1 MQLNIKAA
9 SFSFVLA
16 SLLAGCAVTPY
27 NEKEKYQP
35 LLDKPTQL
43 VVERSDTYVREVTPE
58 EAVFNRKVSFS
69 GKVALIDAI
78 RKQFDDV
85 NIIPGD
91 QNVLLNK
98 EISVFAQGMYLKD
111 YLSYLESVTG
121 YNIEYS
127 RGVVTVRSFVR
138 KEWNVAAF
146 ASKRSVQLK
155 VGSTFDTES
164 TTTQSDG
171 ASTSSRGG
179 NSNKIESTYSDDE
192 WSILVTG
199 ARDILNVNKTNGET
213 DTNGQADSLS
223 PYVQAVRSVGTIS
236 VGGQANRV
244 NALDEFIT
252 NLVERGQRQV
262 NINVQAYD
270 VTLND
275 DRGAGIDW
283 SQLTLTDTSINGNPL
298 DFSLNSLVSNNGT
311 GLVSKNVVNQNNGLF
326 EANVGY
332 SSDSIDA
339 NAIVR
344 FLSAYGEVELL
355 TQPNV
360 TVRNGSYAYIST
372 GEELTFIGEIETQ
385 EGDNNNDRTTAT
397 LNSVRVGVTLAVT
410 PRVLGDG
417 RIMLEIWP
425 VISSVSGN
433 TTFSFEGLSYDVPNI
448 ALNEL
453 STEVITES
461 GKPIQLGG
469 FIRRSVSKSLQ
480 DLPWKD
486 KVTQSLVNPL
496 FRSESNELSR
506 RELVLTVTPTIVE
519 GV

>member
-1 MQLNIKAA
+1 MQFNLKVA
-9 SFSFVLA
+9 SSSFVLA

-27 NEKEKYQP
+27 NDEEKYQP
-35 LLDKPTQL
+35 LQDKPTQL

-58 EAVFNRKVSFS
+58 EAIFNRKVSFS

-85 NIIPGD
+85 NIVPGD

-98 EISVFAQGMYLKD
+98 EINVFAQGMYLKD
-111 YLSYLESVTG
+111 YLEYLESVTG
-121 YNIEYS
+121 YDIEYS

-146 ASKRSVQLK
+146 ASHRTVKLK
-155 VGSTFDTES
+155 VGSTFNTES

-171 ASTSSRGG
+171 ESTSTKGG
-179 NSNKIESTYSDDE
+179 NDNKIESNYTDDE

-199 ARDILNVNKTNGET
+199 ARDILNVQKREGTSESQVDEG
-213 DTNGQADSLS
+213 LLL

-283 SQLTLTDTSINGNPL
+283 TQLVLKDSSINGNPL
-298 DFSLNSLVSNNGT
+298 DFSLNSIIPT
-311 GLVSKNVVNQNNGLF
+311 GPDAVSKNVVNQNNGLF
-326 EANVGY
+326 ETKLGY
-332 SSDSIDA
+332 SSDSVDA
-339 NAIVR
+339 NAVVR
-344 FLSAYGEVELL
+344 FLSEYGEVELL

-385 EGDNNNDRTTAT
+385 QGDDNNDRTTAT

-433 TTFSFEGLSYDVPNI
+433 TTFSFQGLAYDVPNI

-469 FIRRSVSKSLQ
+469 FIRRSVAKSLQ

-486 KVTQSLVNPL
+486 KVTRSLVNPL

>member
-1 MQLNIKAA
+1 MQFNLKVA
-9 SFSFVLA
+9 SSSFVLA

-27 NEKEKYQP
+27 NEEEKYQP
-35 LLDKPTQL
+35 LQDKPTQL

-58 EAVFNRKVSFS
+58 EAIFNRKVSFS

-78 RKQFDDV
+78 RKQFEDV
-85 NIIPGD
+85 NIVPGD

-111 YLSYLESVTG
+111 YLDYLESVTG

-146 ASKRSVQLK
+146 ASHRTVKLK
-155 VGSTFDTES
+155 VGSTFNTES

-171 ASTSSRGG
+171 ESTSTKGG
-179 NSNKIESTYSDDE
+179 NDNKIESNYNDDE
-192 WSILVTG
+192 WGILVSG
-199 ARDILNVNKTNGET
+199 ARDILNFKKDDGSSATEEDDGL
-213 DTNGQADSLS
+213 LS
-223 PYVQAVRSVGTIS
+223 PYVQAIRSVGTIS

-244 NALDEFIT
+244 NALDEFIS

-283 SQLTLTDTSINGNPL
+283 TQLALKDATINGNPL
-298 DFSLNSLVSNNGT
+298 DFSLNSIFTTDG
-311 GLVSKNVVNQNNGLF
+311 SKNVVNQNNGLF

-332 SSDSIDA
+332 SSDSVDA

-344 FLSAYGEVELL
+344 FLSEYGEVELL

-372 GEELTFIGEIETQ
+372 GEELTFIGEIET
-385 EGDNNNDRTTAT
+385 ERGDNNNDRTTAT
-397 LNSVRVGVTLAVT
+397 LSSVRVGVTLAVT

-469 FIRRSVSKSLQ
+469 FIRRSVAKSLQ

>member
-1 MQLNIKAA
+1 MSFNIKVAFS
-9 SFSFVLA
+9 SFLLA
-16 SLLAGCAVTPY
+16 GLLAGCAVTPY
-27 NEKEKYQP
+27 NEDEKYQP
-35 LLDKPTQL
+35 LQDKPTQL
-43 VVERSDTYVREVTPE
+43 VVERSDTYMREVTPE
-58 EAVFNRKVSFS
+58 EAVYNRQVSFS

-78 RKQFDDV
+78 RKQLDDV
-85 NIIPGD
+85 NIVPGD
-91 QNVLLNK
+91 QNVQLNR

-111 YLSYLESVTG
+111 YFKYLEAVTG
-121 YNIEYS
+121 YDIEYS
-127 RGVVTVRSFVR
+127 NGVVTVRSFVR
-138 KEWNVAAF
+138 KEWNAAAF
-146 ASKRSVQLK
+146 ASHRTVKLK
-155 VGSTFDTES
+155 VGSTFNTQS

-171 ASTSSRGG
+171 GSSSSGG
-179 NSNKIESTYSDDE
+179 KDNAIESRYTDDE
-192 WSILVTG
+192 WSILVDG
-199 ARDILNVNKTNGET
+199 ARNILNATKKKSKKGET
-213 DTNGQADSLS
+213 SELE

-244 NALDEFIT
+244 NALDEFIS
-252 NLVERGQRQV
+252 NLISRGQRQV

-283 SQLTLTDTSINGNPL
+283 TQLALKDATINGNPL
-298 DFSLNSLVSNNGT
+298 DFSLNSILANAGGSSS
-311 GLVSKNVVNQNNGLF
+311 SKNVVSDTNGIF
-326 EANVGY
+326 STNVGY
-332 SSDSIDA
+332 ESSSVNA
-339 NAIVR
+339 EAIVR
-344 FLSAYGEVELL
+344 FLSEYGEVELL

-372 GEELTFIGEIETQ
+372 GEEITFIGEIETK
-385 EGDNNNDRTTAT
+385 EGDDNNDRTTAT

-410 PRVLGDG
+410 PRILGDG

-425 VISSVSGN
+425 VISSISGSKKY
-433 TTFSFEGLSYDVPNI
+433 TFQGLEYEVPNI

-469 FIRRSVSKSLQ
+469 FIRRSVAKSLQ

-486 KVTQSLVNPL
+486 AFTQAVVNPL

>member
-1 MQLNIKAA
+1 M
-9 SFSFVLA
+9 
-16 SLLAGCAVTPY
+16 
-27 NEKEKYQP
+27 
-35 LLDKPTQL
+35 
-43 VVERSDTYVREVTPE
+43 
-58 EAVFNRKVSFS
+58 
-69 GKVALIDAI
+69 
-78 RKQFDDV
+78 
-85 NIIPGD
+85 
-91 QNVLLNK
+91 
-98 EISVFAQGMYLKD
+98 
-111 YLSYLESVTG
+111 
-121 YNIEYS
+121 
-127 RGVVTVRSFVR
+127 
-138 KEWNVAAF
+138 
-146 ASKRSVQLK
+146 
-155 VGSTFDTES
+155 
-164 TTTQSDG
+164 
-171 ASTSSRGG
+171 
-179 NSNKIESTYSDDE
+179 
-192 WSILVTG
+192 
-199 ARDILNVNKTNGET
+199 
-213 DTNGQADSLS
+213 
-223 PYVQAVRSVGTIS
+223 
-236 VGGQANRV
+236 

-283 SQLTLTDTSINGNPL
+283 TQLALKDGSINGNPL
-298 DFSLNSLVSNNGT
+298 DFSLSSILDDSDPNNI
-311 GLVSKNVVNQNNGLF
+311 VSKNVVNESNGLF
-326 EANVGY
+326 ETNVGY
-332 SSDSIDA
+332 SSSSVDA

-344 FLSAYGEVELL
+344 FLSEYGEVELL

-372 GEELTFIGEIETQ
+372 GEEFTFIGEIKTE
-385 EGDNNNDRTTAT
+385 EGNDNNDRTTAS
-397 LNSVRVGVTLAVT
+397 LDSVRVGVTLAVT

-425 VISSVSGN
+425 VISSVSG
-433 TTFSFEGLSYDVPNI
+433 TSSFTVQGASYQVPNI

-469 FIRRSVSKSLQ
+469 FIRRSVTKSLQ

-486 KVTQSLVNPL
+486 KVTKSLVNPL

>member
-1 MQLNIKAA
+1 MYFNVKAFSS
-9 SFSFVLA
+9 SF
-16 SLLAGCAVTPY
+16 LLATLLGGCAVTPY
-27 NEKEKYQP
+27 NEEEKYQP
-35 LLDKPTQL
+35 LQEKPTQL

-58 EAVFNRKVSFS
+58 EAIFGRKINYS
-69 GKVALIDAI
+69 GRVALIDAI
-78 RKQFDDV
+78 RTQLDDV

-91 QNVLLNK
+91 ENVLLNQQV
-98 EISVFAQGMYLKD
+98 SVFAQDMYLKD
-111 YLSYLESVTG
+111 YFRYLESVTG
-121 YNIEYS
+121 YDIEYS
-127 RGVVTVRSFVR
+127 AGVVTVRSFVR

-146 ASKRSVQLK
+146 ASNRKVKLK
-155 VGSTFDTES
+155 VGSTFNTES
-164 TTTQSDG
+164 TTTRADG
-171 ASTSSRGG
+171 ATSSSGG
-179 NSNKIESTYSDDE
+179 NDNKIESTYNDDE
-192 WSILVTG
+192 WSILVDG
-199 ARDILNVNKTNGET
+199 ARDILNVTGKK
-213 DTNGQADSLS
+213 AKDSPEQLN
-223 PYVQAVRSVGTIS
+223 PYVQAIRSVGTIS
-236 VGGQANRV
+236 VGGQASRV
-244 NALDEFIT
+244 NALDEFIS
-252 NLVERGQRQV
+252 NLITRGQRQV

-283 SQLTLTDTSINGNPL
+283 TQLALKDATINGNPL
-298 DFSLNSLVSNNGT
+298 DFSLNSILSSNGNT
-311 GLVSKNVVNQNNGLF
+311 NVSKNVVNETNGIF
-326 EANVGY
+326 ASNVGY
-332 SSDSIDA
+332 ESDSVNA
-339 NAIVR
+339 QAIVR
-344 FLSAYGEVELL
+344 FLSTYGEVELL

-372 GEELTFIGEIETQ
+372 GEELTFIGEIEVK

-410 PRVLGDG
+410 PRILGDG

-425 VISSVSGN
+425 VISSVSGSEKY
-433 TTFSFEGLSYDVPNI
+433 TFEGLEYEVPNI

-469 FIRRSVSKSLQ
+469 FIRRSVAKSLQ

-486 KVTQSLVNPL
+486 SVTQTVINPL
-496 FRSESNELSR
+496 FRSESNELKR